1 MSEQRSVRDPSMC
14 SVPEQRAGCL
24 HGSAGLP
31 ARRAGTLGHTAL
43 SACERGRWRGW
54 DKEAVS
60 RAGISSWLPLWSLFL
75 LLGLLGC

>member
-1 MSEQRSVRDPSMC
+1 MC

-24 HGSAGLP
+24 NGRAGLL

-43 SACERGRWRGW
+43 SACERGLWRGW

-60 RAGISSWLPLWSLFL
+60 RAGISWLPLWSLFL
-75 LLGLLGC
+75 LLLGLIS